1 MTQTAPITDIATLAD
16 AIIAK
21 SGSGRTVIAIVGP
34 PGSGKSTLVEA
45 LKSDIDTKFSGGC
58 EIVPMDGFHYDNR
71 ILDQRGDRMRKGA
84 PHTFDVGGLAS
95 VIQRLRTAPYHDV
108 SVPVFDRKNDCAY
121 ASARMVA
128 AQTDII
134 LVEGNYLLLDDP
146 QWRVLDGLFDL
157 TISIEC
163 AYDIL
168 KQRLSQR
175 WLDLNFTAAETEAKL
190 EQNDLPNCRLV
201 QSRTRNADLVYRSDV
216 GLGR

>member
-1 MTQTAPITDIATLAD
+1 MTQTSPITDIVTLAD
-16 AIIAK
+16 AVLAT
-21 SGSGRTVIAIVGP
+21 SGSGRTIIAIVGP

-45 LKSDIDTKFSGGC
+45 LKAAIDAKFSGGC

-95 VIQRLRTAPYHDV
+95 IIQRLQTAPYQEIA
-108 SVPVFDRKNDCAY
+108 VPVFDRENDCAY
-121 ASARMVA
+121 ASARIVA
-128 AQTDII
+128 SQTEII

-146 QWRVLDGLFDL
+146 HWRVLHGMFDL

-163 AYDIL
+163 DYEIL

-175 WLDLNFTAAETEAKL
+175 WLDLNFTIAETEAKL

-201 QSRTRNADLVYRSDV
+201 QSHSCRADLVYRSDAD
-216 GLGR
+216 